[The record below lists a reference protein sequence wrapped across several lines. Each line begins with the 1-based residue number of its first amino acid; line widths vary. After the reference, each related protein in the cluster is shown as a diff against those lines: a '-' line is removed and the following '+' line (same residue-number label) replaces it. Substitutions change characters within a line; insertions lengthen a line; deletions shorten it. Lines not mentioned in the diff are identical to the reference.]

1 MLKPSATKVAAQTE
15 TERLIAEFKAK
26 GGVIATTEPGVGQG
40 LRKRKY
46 LK

>member
-1 MLKPSATKVAAQTE
+1 MLKPSATKIAAQTE

-26 GGVIATTEPGVGQG
+26 GGVIASAKPGVGKG

>member
-26 GGVIATTEPGVGQG
+26 GGVIATTKPGVGQG